1 MLVIESGGK
10 IVPRTARLGA
20 NWLSQIEHRLPS
32 YILRELSFNYLHIL
46 SEDVSV

>member
-10 IVPRTARLGA
+10 IVTRTARLGA

-32 YILRELSFNYLHIL
+32 NIWRKFNLNYLHIL
-46 SEDVSV
+46 SEDIL